1 MTAVATRSPEAVAAP
16 SGVNRGVLAVFAG
29 LMLGSLIASLNMT
42 LVAPALPTIVAELGG
57 LADYTWIP
65 ISAMLASTIVV
76 PVAGKLSD
84 IYGRK
89 PLYMTGVLVFALGS
103 LLSGLAPNFWFLV
116 FARFVQGAGMG
127 FLMPL
132 SQAIIGDIIS
142 PRERGRYQGMM
153 GASFGLASIIGPAA
167 GGYITQYYSW
177 RWLFFVNLPFA
188 ALTLLVVALYMHV
201 PNEKRR
207 HSIDVAGSVTLS
219 LGIAAVLLATVWGG
233 SQYPWSSWQIVGL
246 YAAGTALLIAFAW
259 FETRAA
265 EPVLPLRLW
274 KSSIFTFSN
283 IASIGVAMAMFG
295 SIYFLPVFVQGVTG
309 NSVTN
314 SGAILVPM
322 LVAMIVTSVG
332 SGQIISHTGRYKA
345 IVVTGMVLMLTGFG
359 LLSLLDV
366 NSTNEDVVVAMIVI
380 GLGLGACMQTFT
392 LVVQNSVA
400 RHDLAVATS
409 ATQLSRSIG
418 SAVGLAVLGTILS
431 QGMTTALPKYI
442 PAAAAAKLNL
452 SGAASAGALFDPSQF
467 AHLPSAVAV
476 GIRHGLAD
484 ALHGVFFAGVPILA
498 IALVATLLIREL
510 PLRQTAH
517 VVAGRRDTGGAQP
530 EGTHTKPV

>member
-1 MTAVATRSPEAVAAP
+1 MTAVAAKTATTG
-16 SGVNRGVLAVFAG
+16 GVDRGVMAVFAG

-76 PVAGKLSD
+76 PIAGKLSD
-84 IYGRK
+84 VYGRK
-89 PLYMTGVLVFALGS
+89 PLYMTGVIVFAVGS

-142 PRERGRYQGMM
+142 PRERGKYQGMM
-153 GASFGLASIIGPAA
+153 GASFGLASIVGPAA
-167 GGYITQYYSW
+167 GGFITQYYSW

-188 ALTLLVVALYMHV
+188 ALTLLVVAVYMHV
-201 PNEKRR
+201 PNERR
-207 HSIDVAGSVTLS
+207 KHSIDVAGSVTLS
-219 LGIAAVLLATVWGG
+219 LGVSAVLLATVWGG
-233 SQYPWSSWQIVGL
+233 SQYPWSSWQIVSL
-246 YAAGTALLIAFAW
+246 YAAGAALLIAFAW
-259 FETRAA
+259 FETRAE
-265 EPVLPLRLW
+265 EPVLPLYLW

-295 SIYFLPVFVQGVTG
+295 TIFFLPVFVQGVIG
-309 NSVTN
+309 NSVTS
-314 SGAILVPM
+314 SGAILVPL
-322 LVAMIVTSVG
+322 LVAMIVTSIG
-332 SGQIISHTGRYKA
+332 SGQIISRTGRYKMPL
-345 IVVTGMVLMLTGFG
+345 IIGMVLMLAGYV

-366 NSTNEDVVVAMIVI
+366 RATNQQVVIAMIVI
-380 GLGLGACMQTFT
+380 GLGLGTSMQTYT
-392 LVVQNSVA
+392 LVVQNSVS
-400 RHDLAVATS
+400 RKDMAVATS

-418 SAVGLAVLGTILS
+418 AAVGLAVLGTILS
-431 QGMTTALPKYI
+431 QGMISALPKYL
-442 PAAAAAKLNL
+442 PPGAAAKLNL
-452 SGAASAGALFDPSQF
+452 SGTSSAGALFDPAQL
-467 AHLPSAVAV
+467 AHLPSAVAI

-484 ALHGVFFAGVPILA
+484 ALHPVFLAGVPIL
-498 IALVATLLIREL
+498 LVALIATLFIREV

-517 VVAGRRDTGGAQP
+517 VTAGRPGQATEGAFS
-530 EGTHTKPV
+530 EPV